1 MDNNRGMVM
10 FSIGCAAGMAAGLML
25 TSKSGREATKFLR
38 SKADE
43 GTKAVKE
50 TVDHVSEAVTEA
62 ATRGIKAVKYQAEN
76 VEAALD
82 AGKKAF
88 KAARE
93 MTP

>member
-1 MDNNRGMVM
+1 MENNRGLVM
-10 FSIGCAAGMAAGLML
+10 FGLGCAAGVAAGLIL
-25 TSKSGREATKFLR
+25 TSKSGREAVEYLR

-43 GTKAVKE
+43 GSQTVKDG
-50 TVDHVSEAVTEA
+50 VDQLGEAVTDA
-62 ATRGIKAVKYQAEN
+62 ATRGMKAVKYQAEN
-76 VEAALD
+76 VGAALD